1 MYFNILFGSIIFV
14 GIFIFSSII
23 INIIVQNN
31 LEKKELKDE
40 YQK

>member
-1 MYFNILFGSIIFV
+1 MILLGTLIFV

>member
-1 MYFNILFGSIIFV
+1 MILLGTLIFV

-31 LEKKELKDE
+31 LEKQELKAE
-40 YQK
+40 YRR

>member
-1 MYFNILFGSIIFV
+1 MYSNILLGSIIFV
-14 GIFIFSSII
+14 VIFIFSSII

-40 YQK
+40 YKK